1 MTAKVG
7 TAVAEHLA
15 RQRALAAGLA
25 PGVLLA
31 FVVAA
36 AATFLSDHYGAPVM
50 LFALL
55 LGMALHFLS
64 ADPRAQSGIDFTAK
78 KLLRVGIALLGAR
91 ITFGQVA
98 ELGLA
103 PIGLVVVCLMSTIGF
118 GILLAR
124 ATGRSWSFGMLTG
137 GAVAICG
144 ASAALAISAVLPRGE
159 NHERDTL
166 FTVVAVTGLS
176 TVAMV
181 LYPILFSALGFD
193 DTGIGILIGATIHD
207 VAQVVG
213 AGYAVSDD
221 AGDAA
226 TLVKLLRVALMPAVV
241 LTLALVVSRGSGEA
255 KAPLPVFAFVFMLIL
270 AVNSFDLIP
279 EPVQTMMVGG
289 SRWLLVAAISALGI
303 KTSLQAMFAGGPG
316 HTLVVLAQTV
326 FLATLAVVIL
336 AFL

>member
-1 MTAKVG
+1 MG
-7 TAVAEHLA
+7 LSAVSILTDRAAWHGA
-15 RQRALAAGLA
+15 RVRVLA
-25 PGVLLA
+25 PGVFLA

-36 AATFLSDHYGAPVM
+36 AATFLGEHYGAPVM

-55 LGMALHFLS
+55 LGMVLHFLS
-64 ADPRAQSGIDFTAK
+64 VDPRAAPGIDFTAK

-98 ELGLA
+98 ELGA
-103 PIGLVVVCLMSTIGF
+103 VPVFLVVVCLTATIGF

-124 ATGRSWSFGMLTG
+124 LTGRTWAFGMLTAG
-137 GAVAICG
+137 SVAICG

-159 NHERDTL
+159 THERDTL

-181 LYPILFSALGFD
+181 LYPIRFAGLGVD
-193 DTGIGILIGATIHD
+193 ETAIGILIGATIHD

-213 AGYAVSDD
+213 AGYAVSPE

-226 TLVKLLRVALMPAVV
+226 TLVKLLRVALMPVVV
-241 LTLALVVSRGSGEA
+241 LTLAFVVSRGSGA
-255 KAPLPVFAFVFMLIL
+255 RAPLPVFALVFVLIL
-270 AVNSFDLIP
+270 AANSLGLIP
-279 EPVQTMMVGG
+279 RPVQIAMVDG
-289 SRWLLVAAISALGI
+289 SRWLLVGAIAALGI
-303 KTSLQAMFAGGPG
+303 KTSLQAMFEGGPG
-316 HTLVVLAQTV
+316 HTLVLLAQTV
-326 FLATLAVVIL
+326 FLAALATILL